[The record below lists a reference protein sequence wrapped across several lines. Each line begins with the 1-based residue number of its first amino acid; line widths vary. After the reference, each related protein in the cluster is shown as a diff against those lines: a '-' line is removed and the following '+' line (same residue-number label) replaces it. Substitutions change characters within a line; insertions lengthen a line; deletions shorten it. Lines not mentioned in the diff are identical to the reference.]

1 MKIISFEGIEGVGKS
16 TQIKLLNEYLGS
28 KGLKTEI
35 LREPG
40 STVTGEM
47 IRDILLNSKESLSS
61 ESELLLM
68 FAARAQLIHEKVI
81 NSKND
86 IILFDRFY
94 DASIAYQGAGRGLSI
109 DFIENLI
116 AFSKC
121 PQPLITFLLDISVKE
136 GFERK
141 AEDIKDRIESSG
153 DKFFEKVREG
163 YIYLSKQY
171 PERIKLINANN
182 SVEKIHKDILKEIE
196 IVIWIW
202 INADG

>member
-28 KGLKTEI
+28 KGFKPEI

-47 IRDILLNSKESLSS
+47 IREILLNSKESLSS

-68 FAARAQLIHEKVI
+68 FAARAQLIHEKVA

-109 DFIENLI
+109 NFIENLI

-121 PQPLITFLLDISVKE
+121 PSPLITFLLDISVKE
-136 GFERK
+136 GFARK
-141 AEDIKDRIESSG
+141 AEDIKDRIELSG

-163 YIYLSKQY
+163 YISLSKQY
-171 PERIKLINANN
+171 PERVKLINANN
-182 SVEKIHKDILKEIE
+182 SVKKIHQDIVKEIE
-196 IVIWIW
+196 TVI
-202 INADG
+202 

>member
-121 PQPLITFLLDISVKE
+121 PSPLITFLLDISVKD
-136 GFERK
+136 GFARK
-141 AEDIKDRIESSG
+141 AEDIKDRSELSG
-153 DKFFEKVREG
+153 DKLLEKVREG
-163 YIYLSKQY
+163 YISLSKQY

-182 SVEKIHKDILKEIE
+182 SVEKIHQDILKEIE
-196 IVIWIW
+196 IVI
-202 INADG
+202 

>member
-28 KGLKTEI
+28 KGFKTEI

-47 IRDILLNSKESLSS
+47 IREILLNSKESLSS

-68 FAARAQLIHEKVI
+68 FAARAQLIHEKVV
-81 NSKND
+81 NSKSD
-86 IILFDRFY
+86 II
-94 DASIAYQGAGRGLSI
+94 QGAGRGLSI

-116 AFSKC
+116 DFSKC
-121 PQPLITFLLDISVKE
+121 PSPLITFLLDISVKE
-136 GFERK
+136 GFARK

-153 DKFFEKVREG
+153 DTFFEKVREG
-163 YIYLSKQY
+163 YISLSKQY

-182 SVEKIHKDILKEIE
+182 SVEKIHQDILKEIE
-196 IVIWIW
+196 IVI
-202 INADG
+202 

>member
-28 KGLKTEI
+28 KGFKTEI

-47 IRDILLNSKESLSS
+47 IREILLNSKESLSS

-68 FAARAQLIHEKVI
+68 FAARAQLIHEKVV
-81 NSKND
+81 NSKSD

-116 AFSKC
+116 DFSKC
-121 PQPLITFLLDISVKE
+121 PSPLITFPLDISVKE
-136 GFERK
+136 GFARK

-153 DKFFEKVREG
+153 DTFFEKVREG
-163 YIYLSKQY
+163 YISLSKQY

-182 SVEKIHKDILKEIE
+182 SVEKIHQDILKEIE
-196 IVIWIW
+196 IVI
-202 INADG
+202 

>member
-28 KGLKTEI
+28 KGFKTEI

-47 IRDILLNSKESLSS
+47 IREILLNSKESLSS

-68 FAARAQLIHEKVI
+68 FAARVQLIHEKVV
-81 NSKND
+81 NSKSD

-116 AFSKC
+116 DFSKC
-121 PQPLITFLLDISVKE
+121 PSPLITFLLDISVKE
-136 GFERK
+136 GFARK

-153 DKFFEKVREG
+153 DTFFEKVREG
-163 YIYLSKQY
+163 YISLSKQY

-182 SVEKIHKDILKEIE
+182 SVEKIHQDILKEIE
-196 IVIWIW
+196 IVI
-202 INADG
+202 

>member
-28 KGLKTEI
+28 KGFKTEI

-47 IRDILLNSKESLSS
+47 IREILLNSKESLSS
-61 ESELLLM
+61 VSELLLM
-68 FAARAQLIHEKVI
+68 FAARAQLIHEKVV
-81 NSKND
+81 NSKSD

-116 AFSKC
+116 DFSKC
-121 PQPLITFLLDISVKE
+121 PSPLITFLLDISVKE
-136 GFERK
+136 GFARK

-153 DKFFEKVREG
+153 DTFFEKVREG
-163 YIYLSKQY
+163 YISLSKQY

-182 SVEKIHKDILKEIE
+182 SVEKIHQDILKEIE
-196 IVIWIW
+196 IVI
-202 INADG
+202 

>member
-1 MKIISFEGIEGVGKS
+1 MKIISFEGVEGVGKS
-16 TQIKLLNEYLGS
+16 TQISMLDSYIVS
-28 KGLKTEI
+28 KGLSTEV

-40 STVTGEM
+40 STEVGEN
-47 IRDILLNSKESLSS
+47 IREILLNTSANLSN

-68 FAARAQLIHEKVI
+68 FAARAQLISEKISYSDKDVV
-81 NSKND
+81 
-86 IILFDRFY
+86 LFDRFY

-121 PQPLITFLLDISVKE
+121 PSPLITFLLDISVKD
-136 GFERK
+136 GFARK
-141 AEDIKDRIESSG
+141 AEDIKDKIESSG

-163 YIYLSKQY
+163 YISLSKQY

-182 SVEKIHKDILKEIE
+182 SVEKIHQDILKEIE
-196 IVIWIW
+196 IVI
-202 INADG
+202 

>member
-28 KGLKTEI
+28 KGFKTEI

-47 IRDILLNSKESLSS
+47 IREILLNSKESLSS

-68 FAARAQLIHEKVI
+68 FAARAQLIHEKVV
-81 NSKND
+81 NSKSN

-116 AFSKC
+116 DFSKC
-121 PQPLITFLLDISVKE
+121 PSPLITFLLDISVKE
-136 GFERK
+136 GFARK

-153 DKFFEKVREG
+153 DTFFEKVREG
-163 YIYLSKQY
+163 YISLSKQY

-182 SVEKIHKDILKEIE
+182 SVEKIHQDILKEIE
-196 IVIWIW
+196 IVI
-202 INADG
+202 